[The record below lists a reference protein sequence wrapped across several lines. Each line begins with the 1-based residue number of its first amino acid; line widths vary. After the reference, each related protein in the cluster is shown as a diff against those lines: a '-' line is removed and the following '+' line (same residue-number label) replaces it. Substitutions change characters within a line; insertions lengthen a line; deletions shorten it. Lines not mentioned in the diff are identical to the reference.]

1 MKLHLSNNWKI
12 YIILLFFYFLT
23 NLGNT
28 AKAQYNYTGIIWV
41 EVNRTDALPENGNL
55 TGNSGVNLIFEDFNV
70 IEYKFID
77 SLYIEPYLYKIP
89 IYQIRLDEDYADLDL
104 YFMYL
109 LNCCYGSFFPRIA
122 NPYYH
127 PFDDGQTLTVDN
139 GEITI
144 YFYEDYFDPTLIPRT
159 NTRSYNKSMNLILK
173 KYDIKSYEYSPFVF
187 LGDTVTR
194 TIKILCDY
202 EDVLPLYYDL
212 LTNHSLYEEL
222 YIANFYPFEDIAYP
236 CGSYSGVS
244 NEKEPFLTIYPN
256 PAQNEIF
263 VLGVNLKSIIVYDV
277 MGKMVVSEFDAETNK
292 IDIKMLPNGLYI
304 IKIITFDRKLYT
316 KKIIK
321 Q

>member
-1 MKLHLSNNWKI
+1 
-12 YIILLFFYFLT
+12 
-23 NLGNT
+23 
-28 AKAQYNYTGIIWV
+28 
-41 EVNRTDALPENGNL
+41 
-55 TGNSGVNLIFEDFNV
+55 
-70 IEYKFID
+70 
-77 SLYIEPYLYKIP
+77 
-89 IYQIRLDEDYADLDL
+89 
-104 YFMYL
+104 
-109 LNCCYGSFFPRIA
+109 
-122 NPYYH
+122 
-127 PFDDGQTLTVDN
+127 
-139 GEITI
+139 
-144 YFYEDYFDPTLIPRT
+144 
-159 NTRSYNKSMNLILK
+159 MNLILK

-277 MGKMVVSEFDAETNK
+277 MGNQVITEFDTESNK
-292 IDIKMLPNGLYI
+292 IDIKNLPNGLYI
-304 IKIITFDRKLYT
+304 IEILSEKGDFLTSKF
-316 KKIIK
+316 IK
-321 Q
+321 